1 MRLDRLWV
9 DRYKNLKDCEISFDT
24 ENSIIALV
32 GNNGT
37 GKSNLIEVLLEI
49 FIGLFYDDIPTFNFE
64 LEYEAHGKHIKIT
77 SNQNIF
83 KIEVDEYELSR
94 SRFKAWIRH
103 PQKMPPFP
111 AMIFSYYSG
120 TCDRVAKQL
129 KRYRRTYVS
138 KLRTQSTDLE
148 RQMVFSDIHQAEYVL
163 VGLFAHGHN
172 ELLKDLSIEGID
184 QLTITVQSPVDY
196 RPDIDDPMFW
206 GLEGGFRDFLAKIQN
221 ASTNNIPQS
230 KLRTDAEG
238 NTIAEE
244 RIYKLNYN
252 ELRVLGNTLQ
262 RKGTDFCSM
271 LQALFTKKILVDID
285 CAFLH
290 NDRNSKISFD
300 ELSEGEKQLISVI
313 GGLWLSNQHE
323 CLVLI
328 DEPDTHLNPNW
339 SARYTQLITNALNK
353 EQIINSTVLMATHDP
368 MLIVD
373 LSNKQVLIAENNEH
387 QLSYSYPHNSPQ
399 GLGITGILTSEMFGL
414 MTTLD
419 HYTSEIISKR
429 RTILEKPELNDEDK
443 EQLQTLNEQL
453 DSLGYNFVHPDE
465 DYRQF
470 LIARKNALI
479 RMERENISTVEQ
491 RLEIISNILEEKG
504 YVT

>member
-1 MRLDRLWV
+1 MRLNRLWV
-9 DRYKNLKDCEISFDT
+9 DKYKNLKDCEILFDS
-24 ENSIIALV
+24 EDSIIALV

-49 FIGLFYDDIPTFNFE
+49 FIGLFYDDLPTFNFE

-83 KIEVDEYELSR
+83 RIEVDEYELSR
-94 SRFKAWIRH
+94 SRFKKWIRY
-103 PQKMPPFP
+103 PQQMPPFP

-129 KRYRRTYVS
+129 KRYRRTYAS
-138 KLRTQSTDLE
+138 KLKTQSTDLE
-148 RQMVFSDIHQAEYVL
+148 RQMIFSDIVQAEYVL
-163 VGLFAHGHN
+163 VGLFAHNHDA
-172 ELLKDLSIEGID
+172 LLEDLSVEGIYH
-184 QLTITVQSPVDY
+184 LTITVQSPVDY
-196 RPDIDDPMFW
+196 RPDVDDPMFW
-206 GLEGGFRDFLAKIQN
+206 GLEGSFRDFLAKIQN
-221 ASTNNIPQS
+221 SSSNIVPQS
-230 KLRTDAEG
+230 RPRTDMEG

-244 RIYKLNYN
+244 RIYKLDSD
-252 ELRVLGNTLQ
+252 ELRALGNALTRQ
-262 RKGTDFCSM
+262 GTNVYSM
-271 LQALFTKKILVDID
+271 FQALSTKKILVDVD
-285 CAFLH
+285 CTFVH
-290 NDRNSKISFD
+290 NDRNSKVTFD

-323 CLVLI
+323 CLVLL

-339 SARYTQLITNALNK
+339 SARYTQLITDALNQ
-353 EQIINSTVLMATHDP
+353 EQRVNSTVLMATHDP
-368 MLIVD
+368 MLIAD

-387 QLSYSYPHNSPQ
+387 RLSYSYPYNSPQ

-419 HYTSEIISKR
+419 HKTSGIISNR
-429 RTILEKPELNDEDK
+429 RTILEKPKLNDGDME
-443 EQLQTLNEQL
+443 ELQVLNEQL

-470 LIARKNALI
+470 LIARKYALT
-479 RMERENISTVEQ
+479 RMKRENISTVEQ
-491 RLEIISNILEEKG
+491 RLEIINNILVEKG
-504 YVT
+504 YST